1 MADCTDSEKPASA
14 DAMSFP
20 EKRKNAFPCE
30 SGEGWEATS
39 SGPSGHLPLSGEGF
53 AWCRAITRTE
63 RKACPCE
70 PVTSVTG
77 VAPSGGHLSQREARP
92 SWVSS
97 FLCLF
102 WVSALHFPGNVQ
114 CLPQKEVR
122 ALVLK
127 EQHRYSQQQLGVAG
141 RVIQGQTEV
150 ALHPANPVEH
160 RVPVG
165 KKHLAGLFQR
175 AAAG

>member
-1 MADCTDSEKPASA
+1 MSDCINSAKPASA
-14 DAMSFP
+14 GAKNFP
-20 EKRKNAFPCE
+20 EERKNAFPCK

-53 AWCRAITRTE
+53 AWCRVITRTE
-63 RKACPCE
+63 RKACSCE

-102 WVSALHFPGNVQ
+102 WGQHTPFPGKCPVSTSERSPGP
-114 CLPQKEVR
+114 CPQKAAPTPPAAAR
-122 ALVLK
+122 
-127 EQHRYSQQQLGVAG
+127 RDRPGRPVAG
-141 RVIQGQTEV
+141 RSRFASGESD
-150 ALHPANPVEH
+150 
-160 RVPVG
+160 
-165 KKHLAGLFQR
+165 R
-175 AAAG
+175 APCSGE